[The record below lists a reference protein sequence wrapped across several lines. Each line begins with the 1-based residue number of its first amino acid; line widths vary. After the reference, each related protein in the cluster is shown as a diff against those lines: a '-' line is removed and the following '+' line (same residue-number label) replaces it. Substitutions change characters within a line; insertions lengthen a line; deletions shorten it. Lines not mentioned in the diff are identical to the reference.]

1 MWKKLFCLIPIILC
15 FGFNAFAQDWFDMS
29 MPNMDRKAA
38 LVSTDSGRAGYT
50 AAVNLI
56 NRLSNNRAEDVS
68 VQLAKEVSPDQITQ
82 LALQLFY
89 KSGQLGTFVMVA
101 DIPSGKITVR
111 YYYII
116 CAGWD
121 ETYLYA
127 FAQML

>member
-1 MWKKLFCLIPIILC
+1 MWKKLFFIIPIFLC
-15 FGFNAFAQDWFDMS
+15 FGFSIFAQDWFDFS
-29 MPNMDRKAA
+29 MPNLDRKAA
-38 LVSTDSGRAGYT
+38 LVSTNSGRTGYT
-50 AAVNLI
+50 AAVTLI

-68 VQLAKEVSPDQITQ
+68 TQLSKEIFPDQITQ

-89 KSGQLGTFVMVA
+89 KTGQLGTFVMVA
-101 DIPSGKITVR
+101 DIPSGKINIR

-127 FAQML
+127 FAQVL